1 MNAVTLTQGP
11 LAPGELVL
19 IKGSGLADT
28 QVAATTT
35 PLTQQLGG
43 AQVLMGSGLAN
54 LLYVDAGQLIGQ
66 VPFTV
71 PVNTSQQI
79 VLERDASLG
88 VPSSVIVAAAQP
100 AVFTADG
107 SGLGQGLVYNATSS
121 GAAGNLANSTNPAQP
136 GSTVVIYCAGLGAI
150 DSQGNTSN
158 PLLVLIGGVAAQV
171 EYAGVATP
179 SNYPSNGAPAIL
191 GLVSASLG
199 GLYQINLLVPAGVAS
214 GPASVIISV
223 AGQSSPQGVTMAI
236 ASSAAG
242 PVPVPLGV
250 VNAASFAKSASG
262 AGSAVAPGSLIQIY
276 SSLAGASEASAA
288 SAPFQTSLGG
298 VSVTFD
304 GVPAPIQAV
313 APSGPYP
320 FINAQLPFEI
330 TNSSSSMV
338 VTVNGVSSAPFA
350 VPVTPQAPGIFTS
363 PANGQSNAIF
373 VYLNP
378 ATNAAT
384 VAAPSS
390 QGSYFTIPVAP
401 IPRGTAGFFYA
412 TGVGALTP
420 PVGDGSGGTGA
431 TSNANLMPTAL
442 VGGVSVQVSFAG
454 QAPGYPGVN
463 QINITIPANAPTGN
477 AVSLQLMSGDG
488 RVLSAPGATIAIQ

>member
-1 MNAVTLTQGP
+1 M
-11 LAPGELVL
+11 
-19 IKGSGLADT
+19 
-28 QVAATTT
+28 
-35 PLTQQLGG
+35 
-43 AQVLMGSGLAN
+43 
-54 LLYVDAGQLIGQ
+54 
-66 VPFTV
+66 
-71 PVNTSQQI
+71 
-79 VLERDASLG
+79 
-88 VPSSVIVAAAQP
+88 
-100 AVFTADG
+100 
-107 SGLGQGLVYNATSS
+107 
-121 GAAGNLANSTNPAQP
+121 
-136 GSTVVIYCAGLGAI
+136 
-150 DSQGNTSN
+150 
-158 PLLVLIGGVAAQV
+158 

-199 GLYQINLLVPAGVAS
+199 GLYQINVLVPAGIAS
-214 GPASVIISV
+214 GPASVIISA

-236 ASSAAG
+236 AVGSTG

-250 VNAASFAKSASG
+250 VNAASFAKSATG

-276 SSLAGASEASAA
+276 TSLAGATEASAS

-304 GVPAPIQAV
+304 GIPAPIQAV
-313 APSGPYP
+313 VPTGAYP

-390 QGSYFTIPVAP
+390 ESSYFTIPVAP
-401 IPRGTAGFFYA
+401 IPRGTSGFFYA
-412 TGVGALTP
+412 TGIGALTP
-420 PVGDGSGGTGA
+420 AVADGSGGTGV

-442 VGGVSVQVSFAG
+442 VGGVQAQVSFAG
-454 QAPGYPGVN
+454 QAPGFPGVN
-463 QINITIPANAPTGN
+463 QINITIPSNAPTGN